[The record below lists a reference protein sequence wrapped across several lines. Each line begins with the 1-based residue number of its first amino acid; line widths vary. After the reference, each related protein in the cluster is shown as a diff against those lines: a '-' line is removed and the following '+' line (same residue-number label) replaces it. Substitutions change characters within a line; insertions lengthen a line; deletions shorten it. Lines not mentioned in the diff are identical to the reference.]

1 VRRATLR
8 VHAAALGTRTVFPLG
23 QTMSEPEIRPGLA
36 DVPVAES
43 AVSFIDGKRARL
55 EYRGIA
61 VETLARES
69 SFEETAWLLLKG
81 ELPTQ
86 RELAA
91 FDHELRHHRRL
102 KYKLT
107 DLIKCLPESGHPM
120 GALQAGVAALG
131 MFYPARDVRD
141 ARSNWDSV
149 VRLIAKLPTIVAAF
163 HRMRKGDEA
172 LTPRDDLGH
181 AANFYHMLTEKDPS
195 PAVTRVLDACLILHA
210 EHSMN
215 ASTFSARVTGSTLAD
230 PYTVVSSAIGTLT
243 GPLHGGANEEVLEML
258 DKIGTLEN
266 VRPWVEQQR
275 AADPKFKLMGFGHRV
290 YKVKDP
296 RATVLQELAE
306 NAFAESGR
314 PAQYDMA
321 VELENIAAGILGP
334 KGIYPNVD
342 FYSGI
347 VYQSL
352 VIPRDLFTPI
362 FAIARVAGWLAHW
375 LEQLKNNRIYRPE
388 QVYVGKHDVAY
399 VPLAQRP

>member
-1 VRRATLR
+1 MSS
-8 VHAAALGTRTVFPLG
+8 PL
-23 QTMSEPEIRPGLA
+23 ELRPGLA

-55 EYRGIA
+55 EYRSIA

-69 SFEETAWLLLKG
+69 CVEETAGLLLKG
-81 ELPTQ
+81 DLPSQ
-86 RELAA
+86 RELAD
-91 FDHELRHHRRL
+91 FDSALRKHRRI
-102 KYKLT
+102 KYKLK
-107 DLIKCLPESGHPM
+107 DLIKCLPETGHPM
-120 GALQAGVAALG
+120 DALQASVAAMG
-131 MFYPARDVRD
+131 MFYPSRDVTS
-141 ARSNWDSV
+141 AQSNWESV
-149 VRLIAKLPTIVAAF
+149 IRLVAKLPTVVAAF
-163 HRMRKGDEA
+163 HRLRHGDEA
-172 LTPRDDLGH
+172 LAPRDDLPH
-181 AANFYHMLTEKDPS
+181 AANFYWMLTEQEPS
-195 PAVTRVLDACLILHA
+195 PAVTRVLDACLVLHA

-243 GPLHGGANEEVLEML
+243 GPLHGGANEEALDML
-258 DKIGTLEN
+258 GEIGAADNAGPWLEN
-266 VRPWVEQQR
+266 
-275 AADPKFKLMGFGHRV
+275 AIATKKKIMGFGHRV

-306 NAFAESGR
+306 EAFAESSR
-314 PAQYDMA
+314 PPKYDVA
-321 VELENIAAGILGP
+321 VRLEGEAAALLGA

-352 VIPRDLFTPI
+352 GIPRDLFTPI

-375 LEQLKNNRIYRPE
+375 LEQLKNNRIFRPE

-399 VPLAQRP
+399 VPLEKRP